1 MHDPTDNLELQA
13 VDASIQPMQRL
24 VDGYAAELAARRRQL
39 EDDFAIYSAKLRDLD
54 QLDPLDF
61 TGLGKLYRA
70 HVAHIE
76 ALLQEFDGVGGPP

>member
-1 MHDPTDNLELQA
+1 MPDPTDKLELDS
-13 VDASIQPMQRL
+13 VETGSQPTQRL
-24 VDGYAAELAARRRQL
+24 IDGYAAELAARRLQL
-39 EDDFAIYSAKLRDLD
+39 EDDLSVYRSKLRDLG

-76 ALLQEFDGVGGPP
+76 VLLQEFDGVGATP